1 MPSSALPTTNQPNTT
16 VQPGD
21 VETDV
26 LVVGSGPA
34 GSTAALAL
42 ATHGIAHVVVSRYHN
57 TANTPRAHISNQR
70 TMEVFRDFGIQDQAD
85 RDSTPHAKIGETVF
99 CTAING
105 EELGRL
111 RSWGV
116 GPERHADYEMA
127 SPTLNCDLPQT
138 YAEPLLVR
146 NAMARGS
153 RYRWSTE
160 YVSLIQDAEGVHVLV
175 RDRLTGTEYTIHAR
189 YVIGADG
196 ARSRVA
202 EDINLPLVGQMGK
215 SGSIN
220 IHCKMDLTK
229 WCENRE
235 SVLYWV
241 LQPGASVGGIGLGLV
256 RMVRPWNEW
265 LVTWGYDIEQEPPQL
280 DDQMAEDIVRQLIG
294 DADLDIEVLDHSMW
308 TVNEMYATR
317 NSAGRV
323 FCVGDAVHRHP
334 PSNGLGSN
342 TSIQDS
348 FNLGWKLAY
357 VLKGWAG
364 AELLDSYND
373 ERVPVGEQIVK
384 RANKSITEFGGILEA
399 LGLDP
404 RDDTETMQRQIATR
418 KDASPEGELRRQ
430 ALRDALVAK
439 NYEFNA
445 HGVEMGQRYESTA
458 IAPDGTPWPEYT
470 RDPELYFHPTTHP
483 GARLPHVWIAEADP
497 TKAKISTLDLC
508 GHGEFTLLTGIN
520 GGGWVAAAGEIAA
533 ELGIPLNVHQIG
545 AGGDFEDLYGDW
557 ARLREV
563 TDEGAILVRP
573 DHHVAWRSLNAVT
586 DPAAALSSALNTV
599 LARGSQ
605 SDQRSKGAASAT
617 APATQSNPRTEF
629 AAVQGPR

>member
-1 MPSSALPTTNQPNTT
+1 MSVSTTSNQPNTT

-21 VETDV
+21 LETDV
-26 LVVGSGPA
+26 LIIGSGPA

-42 ATHGIAHVVVSRYHN
+42 ATYGIPHVVVSRYHN

-70 TMEVFRDFGIQDQAD
+70 TMEVFRDLGIQEEAD
-85 RDSTPHAKIGETVF
+85 SVATPHHMIGETVF
-99 CTAING
+99 CTSING

-138 YAEPLLVR
+138 YSEPLLVR

-153 RYRWSTE
+153 RYRWSTS
-160 YVSLIQDAEGVHVLV
+160 YVGLIQDEGGVHVLV
-175 RDRLTGTEYTIHAR
+175 RDRLNNSEYTIHAK
-189 YVIGADG
+189 YLIGADG
-196 ARSRVA
+196 ARSQVA
-202 EDINLPLVGQMGK
+202 RDVELPMEGEMGK

-220 IHCKMDLTK
+220 IHCKMDLAP

-265 LVTWGYDIEQEPPQL
+265 LVTWGYDIDQEPPQL
-280 DDQMAEDIVRQLIG
+280 DDEKAADIVRQLIG
-294 DADLDIEVLDHSMW
+294 DPDLDVEVLDHSLW

-317 NSAGRV
+317 NTAGRV

-348 FNLGWKLAY
+348 FNLAWKLSY

-364 AELLDSYND
+364 EELLESYND
-373 ERVPVGEQIVK
+373 ERVPVGKQIVK
-384 RANKSITEFGGILEA
+384 RANKSIAEFGGILDA

-404 RDDTETMQRQIATR
+404 RDDIETMQRQIAAR
-418 KDASPEGELRRQ
+418 KEPGAEGERRRQ
-430 ALRDALVAK
+430 ALREALTLK
-439 NYEFNA
+439 NYEFNC

-458 IAPDGTPWPEYT
+458 IASDGTPWPEYT
-470 RDPELYFHPTTHP
+470 RDPELYFHQTSHP
-483 GARLPHVWIAEADP
+483 GARLPHAWVAVADP
-497 TKAKISTLDLC
+497 TQSRISTLDLC
-508 GHGEFTLLTGIN
+508 GNGAFTLLTGIN
-520 GGGWVAAAGEIAA
+520 GGAWVDAAEQIAA
-533 ELGIPLNVHQIG
+533 ELEVPLNVFRIG
-545 AGGDFEDLYGDW
+545 AGGDYEDLYGDW
-557 ARLREV
+557 AQLREIA
-563 TDEGAILVRP
+563 DEGAILVRP
-573 DHHVAWRSLNAVT
+573 DQHVAWRSLSAVDNPT
-586 DPAAALSSALNTV
+586 AALEEALNTV
-599 LARGSQ
+599 LARAEKQ
-605 SDQRSKGAASAT
+605 APTRVAELAT
-617 APATQSNPRTEF
+617 A
-629 AAVQGPR
+629 QG